1 MTDSPFELLRLIGK
15 GGMGEVWLARDLT
28 TGERVAVK
36 LLHPMYASEPEHVAR
51 FEREVETAQRVRS
64 PHVVRVL
71 GYGRHEGRPYI
82 SMEYVEG
89 RSLREIVKQEGPLP
103 WSRVRQIALDLCE
116 ALAAVHG
123 SGVIHRDVKPSN
135 VLVTSDG
142 TLKLTDFGVAR
153 AADLTR
159 MTSAD
164 TMLGTVQYMPPEGD
178 GSVRG
183 DLYSLGCL
191 LYELLA
197 GAAPFEGDSHPAVLM
212 RHIRDAP
219 NLDVLP
225 PEARVPLGWLL
236 EKSPAMRPQSAR
248 EFAGALRG
256 GTYSHPAPSGDSG
269 RGAVGHVGVTSER
282 ASRGRSRGMLVML
295 WTLAALVV
303 GLGAVVGLV
312 AWLGNDD
319 AEADAGAW
327 AMVPDQVVAYEPPAG
342 LTQVRMT
349 VGPFVWGADVLV
361 VSFTARPQCAPG
373 ETELN
378 WYPDVGTNN
387 VMLRTTDGGQ
397 VLSSSGWGL
406 GTATARLK
414 CDTDYVGTWTFP
426 VGDAIPATLVYAS
439 PEFSLVIPTNSGHGL
454 SRLITL
460 AIPEQYAAGQSVT
473 VAALRCLATLS
484 APAHGAPPG
493 ECFAPRER
501 LTIVSGPVDN
511 LLRWWEVEAPDGKRG
526 WVEQSQAVAALE
538 K

>member
-1 MTDSPFELLRLIGK
+1 MTETPFELLRLIGK
-15 GGMGEVWLARDLT
+15 GGMGEVWLARDLA

-64 PHVVRVL
+64 PHVVRVV

-82 SMEYVEG
+82 SMEYVDG

-197 GAAPFEGDSHPAVLM
+197 GVAPFEGDSHPAILM
-212 RHIRDAP
+212 RHIREQP
-219 NLDVLP
+219 NFDVLP
-225 PEARVPLGWLL
+225 PEARDLLGWLL
-236 EKSPAMRPQSAR
+236 EKAPDKRPSSASEVAAVLSGTSVASPRTKPPAVEPHAEGATVRP
-248 EFAGALRG
+248 
-256 GTYSHPAPSGDSG
+256 
-269 RGAVGHVGVTSER
+269 
-282 ASRGRSRGMLVML
+282 RSRGPIVVLSGMVG
-295 WTLAALVV
+295 AL
-303 GLGAVVGLV
+303 LIAGAVATAMLTRGGSDASAGSWAIVPDRVV
-312 AWLGNDD
+312 AHV
-319 AEADAGAW
+319 AEAGKS
-327 AMVPDQVVAYEPPAG
+327 EP
-342 LTQVRMT
+342 T
-349 VGPFVWGADVLV
+349 VTLGPFVYGPGVLV
-361 VSFTARPQCAPG
+361 VSFTVRPQCANG
-373 ETELN
+373 EAELN
-378 WYPDVGTNN
+378 WYQDVGTAN
-387 VMLRTTDGGQ
+387 VLIRTTEGGQ

-406 GTATARLK
+406 GTATAKLK
-414 CDTDYVGTWTFP
+414 CDVDYIGTWTFP
-426 VGDAIPATLVYAS
+426 IGNTVPETLIYAG
-439 PEFSLVIPTNSGHGL
+439 PEFSVSVPRNPGKESDRLVTI
-454 SRLITL
+454 
-460 AIPEQYAAGQSVT
+460 AIPEQYTIGQGVT
-473 VAALRCLATLS
+473 VAVLNCLATLT
-484 APAHGAPPG
+484 APAHGAPPS

-501 LTIVSGPVDN
+501 LIIVSGPIDN

-526 WVEQSQAVAALE
+526 WIEQTQAVAALE